1 VRARD
6 PYAVPGTYRKAQL
19 HCHTRR
25 SDGRL
30 TPKDLARRY
39 RDAGYSFVCFTDHDT
54 LTLCEDLDD
63 REFVAVPGVE
73 ETVVRGVPPL
83 GPHLGR
89 LMVDHVLGRGSAA
102 ERITKTLADGGVPCL
117 NHPSWTGNLWTGAWK
132 AETMASLPG
141 PFLVEI
147 WNPHSNPEEDARR
160 WTHAIRA
167 HGPAVTIGGIA
178 ADDCHAATQFDRGW
192 VMVKVGEVSP
202 AALRTALLGG
212 AFYASTGVEAEF
224 GVCGDAIAVRSSADQ
239 VVVLDA
245 QGRRRSVLHSG
256 SGDYTPAGD
265 EGFVRIECRAGA
277 RRAWS
282 QAFWITP

>member
-1 VRARD
+1 MRIRD
-6 PYAVPGTYRKAQL
+6 PYAAPGAYRKAQL

-25 SDGRL
+25 SDGRFA
-30 TPKDLARRY
+30 PKELARLY

-54 LTLCEDLDD
+54 LTRCEDLNDD
-63 REFVAVPGVE
+63 GFVALPGVE
-73 ETVVRGVPPL
+73 ETVVRGLPPL
-83 GPHLGR
+83 GPHMGR
-89 LMVDHVLGRGSAA
+89 LMVDRVLGWDMAA
-102 ERITKTLADGGVPCL
+102 ERIARTLADGGVPCL

-147 WNPHSNPEEDARR
+147 WNPHSNPDEDVRR
-160 WTHAIRA
+160 WAHAVRA
-167 HGPAVTIGGIA
+167 HGPGITIGGVA
-178 ADDCHAATQFDRGW
+178 SDDCHVMAQFDRGW
-192 VMVKVGEVSP
+192 VVVKVPEVSA
-202 AALRTALLGG
+202 AALRAALLGG

-224 GVCGDAIAVRSSADQ
+224 GVQADTVTVRSSAEQ

-245 QGRRRSVLHSG
+245 EGRRRAVLDGG
-256 SGDYTPAGD
+256 SGRYAPAGD
-265 EGFVRIECRAGA
+265 EGFVRMECRAGA